1 MISLMRSEM
10 TPYQLFPKRLR
21 IYAMPMRSILMIG
34 VPTALQSVMYNA
46 SNIVIQASINSF
58 GTDAVAAWTAYGKMD
73 IIFWMTI
80 TAMAQSITTFAGQNY
95 GAGEYERLKKGV
107 RVSVAMTACF
117 TVLLSTAF
125 FLLARPLLAI
135 FSPDPDVLEVGVEM
149 VRFLAPCYHH
159 LYSHRAAHWSHP
171 GGGQVGSP
179 HAHLGLRGVRPA
191 AAVAVHRRARPPH
204 PAGCGGQLP
213 HHLGGHL
220 RGHPALLPLR
230 PVAPPA
236 QEGVKAPPPY
246 FAGGRRHCRAVGA
259 GAHTR
264 PRSICGRISGP
275 MWASAPTL
283 FRRRNDTRR
292 IAGAGPV
299 PAAGLG
305 RAATR
310 AAPTFGGSGTIAE
323 L

>member
-1 MISLMRSEM
+1 
-10 TPYQLFPKRLR
+10 
-21 IYAMPMRSILMIG
+21 MPCPCASILMIG

-149 VRFLAPCYHH
+149 VRFLAPCYITYI
-159 LYSHRAAHWSHP
+159 LIELLTGAIRGAGKSVAPMLISVF
-171 GGGQVGSP
+171 GVC
-179 HAHLGLRGVRPA
+179 GLRS
-191 AAVAVHRRARPPH
+191 AVAVHRRARPPH

-246 FAGGRRHCRAVGA
+246 FAGDAV
-259 GAHTR
+259 
-264 PRSICGRISGP
+264 
-275 MWASAPTL
+275 
-283 FRRRNDTRR
+283 
-292 IAGAGPV
+292 
-299 PAAGLG
+299 
-305 RAATR
+305 
-310 AAPTFGGSGTIAE
+310 IAE
-323 L
+323 P